1 MARTLKSVIPPY
13 LWLPPGPAL
22 DTKFH
27 GWSSLNQLLN
37 VNRVLLYTEKIPCIS
52 ELVQLKT
59 VLFEGQLYNQPPPP
73 KLSTLVHRNLR
84 DMPLGR
90 RLAEPLPGAKGC
102 SSYLSIFLS
111 TLNPLGQYK
120 PVQATHQIR
129 MRQFFSEDPHGLLE
143 NVSYNC
149 CTNRNQNAT
158 SVLKVF
164 PKFSSNSYIFKINQH
179 LPA

>member
-1 MARTLKSVIPPY
+1 MKSLSRV
-13 LWLPPGPAL
+13 
-22 DTKFH
+22 
-27 GWSSLNQLLN
+27 QLLATPWTAAHQAPPSMGFSRQEYWSG
-37 VNRVLLYTEKIPCIS
+37 VPLPSPIS

-102 SSYLSIFLS
+102 TSYLSIFLS

-129 MRQFFSEDPHGLLE
+129 MRQFFSEDPHGPLE

-158 SVLKVF
+158 SVLKAF
-164 PKFSSNSYIFKINQH
+164 PKFSPNSYIF
-179 LPA
+179 